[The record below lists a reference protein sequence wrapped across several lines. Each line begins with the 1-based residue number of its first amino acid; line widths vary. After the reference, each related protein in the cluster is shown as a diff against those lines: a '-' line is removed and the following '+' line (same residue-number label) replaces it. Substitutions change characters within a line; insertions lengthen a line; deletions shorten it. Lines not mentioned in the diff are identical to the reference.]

1 MTTYTSIDVAKRFLE
16 LAEQDD
22 DYIQDISHM
31 KLQKLVFFAQLM
43 SVRNGIE
50 TPLHSDET
58 QAWDYGPVEPKLYKL
73 IKKIDLTNLTL
84 KNKDVFD
91 VFSKAQPIDDTESE
105 EIIQFVWGK
114 FKNWTA
120 VQLSALTHRKSSP
133 WYVVYTKAR
142 YGVIPLSIMHKKMF
156 GDA

>member
-1 MTTYTSIDVAKRFLE
+1 MAKYSASDIAKRFLE
-16 LAEQDD
+16 LAKQDD
-22 DYIQDISHM
+22 DYIPDISNM
-31 KLQKLVFFAQLM
+31 KLQKLVFVAQLM

-50 TPLHSDET
+50 APLHSDET

-84 KNKDVFD
+84 TDEGVAHA
-91 VFSKAQPIDDTESE
+91 FSKAQPIDDPESE
-105 EIIQFVWGK
+105 KIIRFVWDK

-120 VQLSALTHRKSSP
+120 VQLSALTHRKNSP
-133 WYVVYTKAR
+133 WYVVYTKKR
-142 YGVIPLSIMHKKMF
+142 SGVIPLSIMHEKMF